1 MHISLHAQQ
10 RPNDPAITMSDG
22 RALSF
27 RQLDN
32 GSIALANRFH
42 ALGLRR
48 GDVIAVLMENRPEYL
63 LTTWAAQRLGLYFT
77 PINWHL
83 KPDEVSYIVA
93 DSEARVMVTSSAHR
107 ETAAR
112 ASVGS
117 SCALT
122 INVDDAEWQ
131 DVRDAIAS
139 SAPTKVTHEPAE
151 GQTMFY
157 SSGTTGKPK
166 GIKRALDGR
175 PFATPAPLDKFLAAF
190 YAVDANTRYLSP
202 APMYHAAPLGWC
214 MAILR
219 AGGHIVCMTHF
230 DAAESLRLIAQHRVT
245 HGQFVPTMFVRMLKL
260 PEADRTAH
268 DVSSL
273 KIAVHAAAPCP
284 PEVKQ
289 AMFAWWGPILHE
301 YYGGSEVNGMCA
313 VGPQDWLTH
322 PGSVG
327 KAVLGVAH
335 VCDDEGNELPQGETG
350 AIYFSG
356 MPPFEYFKDPEKTR
370 SAYNAQ
376 GWSTLGDIGYMDP
389 DGFVF
394 LTDRKAFMIIS
405 GGVNVYPQEVE
416 NVLIG
421 HPAVMDVAVIGVP
434 HPELGEE
441 VLAAVQLR
449 EAGDA
454 SEALKAELIEYCRA
468 RIAHFK
474 CPRRVAFD
482 PDLPRLPNGKLLKR
496 LIKNRYA
503 AA

>member
-10 RPNDPAITMSDG
+10 RPADPAITMSDG
-22 RALSF
+22 RCLSF
-27 RQLDN
+27 GALERA
-32 GSIALANRFH
+32 SIALANQLH
-42 ALGLRR
+42 GLGLRS
-48 GDVIAVLMENRPEYL
+48 GDVIAILMENRPEYFVA
-63 LTTWAAQRLGLYFT
+63 TWAAQRMGLYYT

-83 KPDEVSYIVA
+83 KPDEVAYIVA
-93 DSEARVMVTSSAHR
+93 DSESSVMITSAAHR
-107 ETAAR
+107 QTAAR
-112 ASVGS
+112 AAEGS
-117 SCALT
+117 RCTRT
-122 INVDDAEWQ
+122 INVDDADW
-131 DVRDAIAS
+131 DTVRAAIDTAS
-139 SAPTKVTHEPAE
+139 PVAVAHEPAE
-151 GQTMFY
+151 GLVMFY

-175 PFATPAPLDKFLAAF
+175 PFGTPAPLDKFLAA
-190 YAVDANTRYLSP
+190 YYGVDGTTHYLSP

-219 AGGHIVCMTHF
+219 AGGHVICMTHF
-230 DAAESLRLIAQHRVT
+230 DAADALRLIAKHRIT

-260 PEADRTAH
+260 PEEERRAH

-273 KIAVHAAAPCP
+273 KMAVHAAAPCP
-284 PEVKQ
+284 PEVKR
-289 AMFAWWGPILHE
+289 AMFAWWGPVLHE
-301 YYGGSEVNGMCA
+301 YYGGSEVNGLCA
-313 VGPQDWLTH
+313 VAPGEWLTH

-335 VCDDEGNELPQGETG
+335 ICDDEGNELPQGETG
-350 AIYFSG
+350 AVYFSG

-370 SAYNAQ
+370 GAYNAQ
-376 GWSTLGDIGYMDP
+376 GWSTLGDIGYLDA
-389 DGFVF
+389 DGFLY

-421 HPAVMDVAVIGVP
+421 HPTVMDVAVIGVP

-454 SEALKAELIEYCRA
+454 SEALKAELIEFCRA
-468 RIAHFK
+468 SIAHFK
-474 CPRRVAFD
+474 CPRRVEFD

-496 LIKNRYA
+496 LIKTRYSTA
-503 AA
+503 